1 MADAVRVA
9 ELRRRLESDP
19 SSLAFVALAEE
30 LRRQGQ
36 LGDAI
41 ALCRTGLEIHP
52 SFLSGHMTL
61 GRALYQSGDQAG
73 AQACFETVL
82 AVAPDNLLASRSLA
96 EIYENYSRL
105 AEARACLENALRF
118 AGKESAIEARLAD
131 LDRRIGQAV
140 APEPPTVEAPA
151 APVPI
156 AVAPPPQARWGAQS
170 VDAPTANFDS
180 PPTFILPD
188 FESLAEPPAVQAEEF
203 TSRVPLSVADDPAF
217 FSSEPSRVEDHASLE
232 SSSQDLFADLSA
244 IELEG
249 PPPTEILA
257 TSTLGE
263 LYLQQGAP
271 GEAAHVFRNVLD
283 REPDNSRAR
292 TGLESA
298 VAPLVGPALIQAQIA
313 RLERFLHVAQSSGR
327 P

>member
-1 MADAVRVA
+1 MPDAGRVA

-19 SSLAFVALAEE
+19 SSLAFAALAEE

-36 LGDAI
+36 LDEAI

-73 AQACFETVL
+73 AQASFETVL

-118 AGKESAIEARLAD
+118 AGKDSAIEARLAA
-131 LDRRIGQAV
+131 LDQRIGLAL
-140 APEPPTVEAPA
+140 APEPPKPEEPA
-151 APVPI
+151 I
-156 AVAPPPQARWGAQS
+156 NPPPQAGWGAQS

-188 FESLAEPPAVQAEEF
+188 FESLAEPPVVQAEEF

-217 FSSEPSRVEDHASLE
+217 FASEPSRVEDRASLE

-263 LYLQQGAP
+263 LYLEQGAP
-271 GEAAHVFRNVLD
+271 EEAAHVFRNVLD
-283 REPDNSRAR
+283 REPGNSRAR

-298 VAPLVGPALIQAQIA
+298 VSAEPLVGPALIQAQIV